1 MNFYLSLLIY
11 SIIIYAG
18 FYFAEPQLPAKA
30 TFPWFAGIQ
39 LVIIMTTVVFHN
51 GLARAAVKSGQAFVR
66 YFMGATS
73 VKLLVFMMIIVV
85 YALLNRESAF
95 GFILHF
101 FIFYLLYTV
110 FEVYFAYKNFGPG
123 KK

>member
-1 MNFYLSLLIY
+1 MNFYLSLLIF
-11 SIIIYAG
+11 SIIIYVG
-18 FYFAEPQLPAKA
+18 FFFVEPQLPAKA
-30 TFPWFAGIQ
+30 AYASFAWIQ
-39 LVIIMTTVVFHN
+39 VVMILATVIFHN

-73 VKLLVFMMIIVV
+73 VKLLVFMMIIVI

-101 FIFYLLYTV
+101 LVFYLFYTV
-110 FEVYFAYKNFGPG
+110 FEVYFAYKSFG
-123 KK
+123 